1 MPEFLSVE
9 INEYIN
15 RLYGISKKERIFQIS
30 KSFLH
35 HEMDRG
41 VALSGVKRIR
51 IHDLRHSHV
60 CLSKGYFKNSVR
72 NADFT
77 GVSAIAYAP
86 FSVVLSVD
94 ASDLEAFSFATRSFS
109 ALRRL

>member
-1 MPEFLSVE
+1 MLYKCRE
-9 INEYIN
+9 NA
-15 RLYGISKKERIFQIS
+15 RLFEVSKHYLQ
-30 KSFLH
+30 
-35 HEMDRG
+35 HEMKRG
-41 VALSGVKRIR
+41 CKESGVKKIR

-60 CLSKGYFKNSVR
+60 CLSEGYFKNCVR
-72 NADFT
+72 NVDFT

-94 ASDLEAFSFATRSFS
+94 APDLEAFSFAIRSFS